1 LDDSSLQ
8 HNISRR
14 PNKLFLVWTR
24 RSRRVVSSGLDWEP
38 EMTDPLTGNLKWQL
52 PDNHTITV
60 TLFKDPRS
68 HELEDKEWTFV
79 LEDVSQLGRKRV
91 LAASSINMRKYASI
105 ESTQQQFLLVLRP
118 TTKKIVSVK
127 IDLTLSCVFLREGKA
142 T

>member
-1 LDDSSLQ
+1 MT
-8 HNISRR
+8 N
-14 PNKLFLVWTR
+14 PM
-24 RSRRVVSSGLDWEP
+24 SGH
-38 EMTDPLTGNLKWQL
+38 LKWQL

-68 HELEDKEWTFV
+68 HELEDKEWSFV
-79 LEDVSQLGRKRV
+79 LEDVSQLGKKRV

-105 ESTQQQFLLVLRP
+105 ESTQQQFLLILRP
-118 TTKKIVSVK
+118 TTKKIVSAQ